1 VTFLERRQVLQK
13 LHQLAPE
20 QSKILTSK
28 KVISVRTLPDGVEV
42 HCGDGSI
49 FNGDIV
55 AGADGVHSR
64 IRREMWRH
72 AKSDGALKHLDD
84 DEKGKNLISYMQSE
98 EYMSQ

>member
-1 VTFLERRQVLQK
+1 MTFLERRQVLQK

-49 FNGDIV
+49 FTGDIV
-55 AGADGVHSR
+55 AGADGVHSQ

-72 AKSDGALKHLDD
+72 AKSDGALKHLKN
-84 DEKGKNLISYMQSE
+84 DEKGKLLIPRTQSE
-98 EYMSQ
+98 EYIN